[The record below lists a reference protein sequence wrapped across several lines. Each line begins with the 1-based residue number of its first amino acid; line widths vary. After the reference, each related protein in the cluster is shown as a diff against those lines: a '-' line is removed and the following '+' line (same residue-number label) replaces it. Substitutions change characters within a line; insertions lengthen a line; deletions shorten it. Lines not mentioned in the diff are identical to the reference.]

1 MLCDECGKNPARIK
15 MVSVV
20 NGEKHETNLCP
31 ECAAK
36 RNLSP
41 KANGMGK
48 LFSAIF
54 GTEGIAKENRACA
67 KCGMKFAAA
76 VKTQRVG
83 CPECYESFR
92 EQIAAGLKKRQ
103 GADTHIGRVPQARR
117 DSREETIIELQQE
130 MDLAVAC
137 ENFEEAAALRDAIR
151 ALTATGEGGGE
162 NA

>member
-1 MLCDECGKNPARIK
+1 MLCDGCGKNPARIK
-15 MVSVV
+15 MVTVV
-20 NGEKHETNLCP
+20 NGEKRETNLCP

-41 KANGMGK
+41 KANGMEK

-54 GTEGIAKENRACA
+54 GTEGASNESPACA
-67 KCGMKFAAA
+67 KCGMKFATA
-76 VKTQRVG
+76 VKKQRVG
-83 CPECYESFR
+83 CPACYESFR
-92 EQIAAGLKKRQ
+92 EQIAAGLKSRQ

-117 DSREETIIELQQE
+117 DSREETILELQQE

-137 ENFEEAAALRDAIR
+137 ENFEEAAVLRDAIR
-151 ALTATGEGGGE
+151 ALTATGEGGSE